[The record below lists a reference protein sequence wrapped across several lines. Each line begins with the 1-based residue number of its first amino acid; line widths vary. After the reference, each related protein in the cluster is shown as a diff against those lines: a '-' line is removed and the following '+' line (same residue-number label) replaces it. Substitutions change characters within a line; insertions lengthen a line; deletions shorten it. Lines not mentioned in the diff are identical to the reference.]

1 MFVLK
6 VYCFQHLQGQILLQL
21 LLSGRLMKFLKIFP
35 AFTIGLVNQLIL
47 MIFFANLFVNMSK
60 EKISKTELLTR
71 ELNNNKQLY
80 ICRKGVIT
88 ASKVYSVL
96 TKMNK
101 ILKHTGGCV
110 DMWSSCQNISG
121 LSFTNPDLPALK
133 YGQIMEME
141 ATNQFVELMKKK
153 R

>member
-47 MIFFANLFVNMSK
+47 MIFFANLIVNMSK

-71 ELNNNKQLY
+71 ERNNNK
-80 ICRKGVIT
+80 
-88 ASKVYSVL
+88 
-96 TKMNK
+96 
-101 ILKHTGGCV
+101 
-110 DMWSSCQNISG
+110 
-121 LSFTNPDLPALK
+121 
-133 YGQIMEME
+133 
-141 ATNQFVELMKKK
+141 
-153 R
+153 